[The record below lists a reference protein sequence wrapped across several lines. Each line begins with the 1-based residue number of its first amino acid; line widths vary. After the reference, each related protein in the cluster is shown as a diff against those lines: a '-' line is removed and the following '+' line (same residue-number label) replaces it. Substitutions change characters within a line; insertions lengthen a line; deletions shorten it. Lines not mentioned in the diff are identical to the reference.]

1 MMWGWH
7 DGGAWWWMALA
18 GVAFW
23 AVIAWAI
30 VMLVRSNTTGSS
42 HASHARDVLDER
54 FARGEIDEDEYRR
67 RRELI
72 RH

>member
-7 DGGAWWWMALA
+7 GGWGWWWMGLA
-18 GVAFW
+18 GVVFW
-23 AVIAWAI
+23 AVVAWAI
-30 VMLVRSNTTGSS
+30 VMLVRSGTVHG
-42 HASHARDVLDER
+42 SHARDVLDER

>member
-30 VMLVRSNTTGSS
+30 VMLVRSNTTGS
-42 HASHARDVLDER
+42 ADFSHARDVLDER